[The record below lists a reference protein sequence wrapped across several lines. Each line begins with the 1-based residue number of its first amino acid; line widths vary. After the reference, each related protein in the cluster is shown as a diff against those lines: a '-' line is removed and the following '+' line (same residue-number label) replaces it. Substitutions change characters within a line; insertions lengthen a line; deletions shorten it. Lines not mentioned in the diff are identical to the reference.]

1 MLVALN
7 FLVMCAVLAI
17 LIGRIGRMTPHT
29 NGRVRL
35 AYLGLAIG
43 VAWSGLA
50 PIWDERGLQWADVAI
65 LGMLGMFIQLDR
77 RRHVD
82 DHQEA
87 RR

>member
-7 FLVMCAVLAI
+7 FFVMCAVLVI

-35 AYLGLAIG
+35 AYLGLAVG

-50 PIWDERGLQWADVAI
+50 PLWDERGLQWADLAI
-65 LGMLGMFIQLDR
+65 LAMLGIFIQLDR

-82 DHQEA
+82 RLPEE
-87 RR
+87 R